1 MDALLSDAAN
11 VGRFALMSAAM
22 LSFAAFAGP
31 IEIFVSPGGDDANPG
46 TRARPVATPA
56 GARDALRT
64 ARAANGGALPKGG
77 AVVEFADGIYAL
89 SAPLALDRR
98 DSGEPGAPVVWRAAN
113 RGGAV
118 FSGAL
123 TPSGWKR
130 VDDPAILS
138 ILPEKAREHVIV
150 ATLPGNDPLPGFRGG
165 GCGTP
170 DKLQEKPLSFFQ
182 GEKRLESARWPNSGF
197 AHTGANVGETK
208 NRHDSRSCTSG
219 VFKFASSRLAT
230 WAKEPE
236 LWAYG
241 LWCYEW
247 ADAKAR
253 VLAIDA
259 SAGTISVDPAPIGFG
274 IVVNAQFYIMN
285 AVSEIDR
292 PGEWAID
299 RERRLVYLWP
309 DGHARPTIAFAPG
322 LVAARDVS
330 DFAFD
335 GFVFEFSRDAAVVF
349 ERSARA
355 AVFSSVFRHTS
366 SWGVQMVNSTECRV
380 EGCDM
385 YDLGEGGILLG
396 GGVFK
401 TLAPG
406 NNVADNNHIHHYGR
420 VVPNYR
426 PGVQLR
432 GVGNRCTHNLI
443 HHTLHQ
449 AVAFDGN
456 DHYIGFNVCH
466 DCCTFNDD
474 AGTIYCCQRDWSKRG
489 TVIEH
494 NALHMT
500 GKQPRTTHTE
510 AIYLDDFSSGVT
522 IRRNVINRAS
532 KGVYIGGGQDCDV
545 YGNLIMNCAVSIS
558 LGSRGIETFARK
570 VSEKGRESTMFK
582 RLEKDRTLF
591 ETPLWKSRYPNMMR
605 VFDFADAQHA
615 HDAHFNRITNN
626 VCVTSGDIQRS
637 NWKHVSDTC
646 VVTNNMAVGEDPG
659 MEDYRKFR
667 WNLKNG
673 PARDLVGDLRMDE
686 MGLYDSPRRVSPAV
700 KFSADVTPPRS
711 LKFEYSSACVRVDL
725 QLTGT
730 LPEGVTSVAE
740 ECNGCSMPDW
750 TRGKRVVADF
760 RLAPDE
766 WREYGFS
773 FVPAADATLAIVT
786 MGARGEKTLYDDFRV
801 EGAAIVNGGFEA
813 PGGWSL
819 PRINKNDYRAAVCNL
834 AQPWGV
840 VTAAEVGVPA
850 AEGKNMACGNDMLN
864 FSQKIDVKK
873 GVRVKMSFKAR
884 ALPLSE

>member
-1 MDALLSDAAN
+1 MARIGLYALAGAAA
-11 VGRFALMSAAM
+11 VAFSASAR
-22 LSFAAFAGP
+22 P
-31 IEIFVSPGGDDANPG
+31 IEIFVSPDGDDANPG
-46 TRARPVATPA
+46 TRALPVATPA

-77 AVVEFADGIYAL
+77 AVVEFADGTYVL

-98 DSGEPGAPVVWRAAN
+98 DSGESGAPVVWRAAN

-123 TPSGWKR
+123 TPRGWKK
-130 VDDPAILS
+130 VDDSAILS
-138 ILPEKAREHVIV
+138 TLPEKARKHVIV
-150 ATLPGNDPLPGFRGG
+150 ATLSGNDPLPGFRGG

-170 DKLQEKPLSFFQ
+170 GNLQEKPLSLFQ
-182 GEKRLESARWPNSGF
+182 GEKRLDPARWPNSGF

-208 NRHDSRSCTSG
+208 QRHDAAFCTSG
-219 VFKFASSRLAT
+219 VFKFASDRLAT
-230 WAKEPE
+230 WAREPE

-247 ADAKAR
+247 ADAKTR

-259 SAGTISVDPAPIGFG
+259 DAGTVSVDPAPIGFG
-274 IVVNAQFYIMN
+274 IVVNAQFYMMN

-299 RERRLVYLWP
+299 RGRRRVYLWP
-309 DGHARPTIAFAPG
+309 DGRARPRFAFASG
-322 LVAARDVS
+322 LVVARDVS
-330 DFAFD
+330 DLAFD
-335 GFVFEFSRDAAVVF
+335 GFVFEHSRGTAAVF
-349 ERSARA
+349 ERSAHT

-366 SWGVQMVNSTECRV
+366 SWGVQVVNGTDCRV

-385 YDLGEGGILLG
+385 YDLGEGGISLDG
-396 GGVFK
+396 GDFR

-406 NNVADNNHIHHYGR
+406 NNTADNNHIHHYGR

-426 PGVQLR
+426 PGVQLL

-443 HHTLHQ
+443 HLTLHQ
-449 AVAFDGN
+449 AVTFAGN

-474 AGTIYCCQRDWSKRG
+474 AGTIYCCQRDWSRRG

-500 GKQPRTTHTE
+500 GKQPRTSHTE

-532 KGVYIGGGQDCDV
+532 KGVDIGGGQDCDV

-558 LGSRGIETFARK
+558 LGSRGIETFGRT
-570 VSEKGRESTMFK
+570 VSEKGRESYMFT
-582 RLEKDRTLF
+582 RLERDRALF

-605 VFDFADAQHA
+605 VFDFADAQRA

-626 VCVTSGDIQRS
+626 VCVTSGEIRKD

-646 VVTNNMAVGEDPG
+646 VVTNNLVTGEDPG

-667 WNLKNG
+667 WNLKKG

-686 MGLYDSPRRVSPAV
+686 MGLYDSPRRISPAI
-700 KFSADVTPPRS
+700 KFSADVTPPRP
-711 LKFEYSSACVRVDL
+711 LRVEYGLARVRVDL
-725 QLTGT
+725 SLTGP
-730 LPEGVTSVAE
+730 LPKGVPSVAGE
-740 ECNGCSMPDW
+740 FCGCVVPNW
-750 TRGKRVVADF
+750 GCGRRVVADF
-760 RLAPDE
+760 KMAPDE

-773 FVPAADATLAIVT
+773 FVPAVDATLAIAT
-786 MGARGEKTLYDDFRV
+786 MGARGEKTLYDDFRA
-801 EGAAIVNGGFEA
+801 EGTVIANGGFESS
-813 PGGWSL
+813 GGWSP
-819 PRINKNDYRAAVCNL
+819 PRFDKNDVRAAMCNL
-834 AQPWGV
+834 EKPYGV
-840 VTAAEVGVPA
+840 VSSAEAGVPA
-850 AEGKNMACGNDMLN
+850 AEGRKMACGNDMLN
-864 FSQKIDVKK
+864 FYQRIDVKK
-873 GVRVKMSFKAR
+873 GVPVKISFKAR
-884 ALPLSE
+884 ALPLTE